1 MKFYID
7 TENGKIITEDDLRI
21 EFDGLKA
28 QSPEEYPY
36 SFAAYV
42 RNCTDKNGT
51 LEEVSVDPSAYVG
64 YEIHECAQ
72 RPTDTGRYVG
82 KTPVLAQALEACLY
96 GIKKDG
102 TKVLFL

>member
-1 MKFYID
+1 MKLYID

-28 QSPEEYPY
+28 QSPDEYSY

-64 YEIHECAQ
+64 YEIHE
-72 RPTDTGRYVG
+72 
-82 KTPVLAQALEACLY
+82 
-96 GIKKDG
+96 
-102 TKVLFL
+102 